1 MTSYQTPN
9 IPAPLQAIEIDKA
22 IYSIL
27 LKLDVNLPW
36 LSHEYGRAYRFL
48 DRNDKRLYFPEVY
61 IGGEN
66 MAYYR
71 PTPDNDKSG
80 MCFFVVGKEDNYDF
94 DRNISNYLRW
104 DVGIIF
110 SVNLKLINPTLLLTE
125 NFTQNLIRDVREV
138 LTRKLAGLSFGLE
151 IKTVEREFKEI
162 YREWS
167 LLEQETHLKAPLS
180 GFRFNC
186 VITCREECDNV
197 LNPVSLI
204 QTTLSKMEIVKAVL
218 PNVDFTDPIFLNAL
232 TPQQRIDLLA
242 NL

>member
-1 MTSYQTPN
+1 MVSYQNPS

-36 LSHEYGRAYRFL
+36 LSHEYGRAYRHL

-61 IGGEN
+61 IGDLG
-66 MAYYR
+66 YYR

-80 MCFFVVGKEDNYDF
+80 MCFFVVGQEENYDF

-104 DVGIIF
+104 DVGIVF
-110 SVNLKLINPTLLLTE
+110 WVNLQLINSTLLATE
-125 NFTQNLIRDVREV
+125 DFTQNLIRDVREV
-138 LTRKLAGLSFGLE
+138 LTRKLAGLDFGIE
-151 IKTVEREFKEI
+151 IKTVQREFREI
-162 YREWS
+162 YKEFS
-167 LLEQETHLKAPLS
+167 IQEEAEHLKAPYS
-180 GFRFNC
+180 AFRFNC
-186 VITCREECDNV
+186 EITCREQCDSSA
-197 LNPVSLI
+197 NPISLI

-218 PNVDFTDPIFLNAL
+218 PNIDFSDPIFLDAL
-232 TPQQRIDLLA
+232 TAQQRADLQA